1 MKDTEKKS
9 EIDLNT
15 IKLNWEPPI
24 LISLDKGK
32 TEGGTGIGSEDWTT
46 YPGS

>member
-1 MKDTEKKS
+1 MKNKINIIKIDIDTK
-9 EIDLNT
+9 
-15 IKLNWEPPI
+15 KLNWEPPV

-32 TEGGTGIGSEDWTT
+32 TEGGTGIGTETFTT